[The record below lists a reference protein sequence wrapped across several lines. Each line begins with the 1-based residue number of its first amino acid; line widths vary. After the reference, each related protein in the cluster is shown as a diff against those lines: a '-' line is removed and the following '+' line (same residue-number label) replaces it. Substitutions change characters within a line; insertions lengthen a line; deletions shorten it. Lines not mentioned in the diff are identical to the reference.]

1 VGDTEIQ
8 EAATPFFGE
17 QSSGSGASLSAIH
30 GSLLTGSCV
39 RSVALQWES
48 YELRGSCP
56 VLRERGG
63 CNSLAPL
70 TPGAVRRAIE

>member
-1 VGDTEIQ
+1 VGDPEIQ

-30 GSLLTGSCV
+30 GSLLTDSCV
-39 RSVALQWES
+39 RSVALQWEP

-63 CNSLAPL
+63 VQFPRA
-70 TPGAVRRAIE
+70 THPGSCEARH